1 MKISFRISLLP
12 FLFMGILAY
21 LPQSLYA
28 GATADAGAKRE
39 TAVAAE
45 KPALPEKVEIYFF
58 YEEVCELCSVLTE
71 YYAILDEQI
80 PGDVRE
86 RYPHVFLTYN
96 VFQTVGKAEYERIT
110 DEMGFDRDSLSL
122 PFMIAGGRVF
132 QGLDTIKS
140 NILEAYLTAGEEL
153 FVYRR
158 AYTPGSKKTGPRLFE
173 DYPVSA
179 DHANIVYF
187 YRPTCPSCAQITPII
202 DELAPSV
209 TVGGVTYPLDI
220 TRFNTRAGNNNE
232 RISAFFEAYNVPDAD
247 RLVPIIFFGDSY
259 LVEVEPIKAELQGR
273 LKKAPDPSSKI
284 LKLLPVR

>member
-1 MKISFRISLLP
+1 MAP
-12 FLFMGILAY
+12 F
-21 LPQSLYA
+21 
-28 GATADAGAKRE
+28 
-39 TAVAAE
+39 
-45 KPALPEKVEIYFF
+45 
-58 YEEVCELCSVLTE
+58 CSVLTE

-86 RYPHVFLTYN
+86 RYPHDFLTYN

-132 QGLDTIKS
+132 QGLDTIKN
-140 NILEAYLTAGEEL
+140 NILEAYLTVGEEL
-153 FVYRR
+153 FVYKRVYSP
-158 AYTPGSKKTGPRLFE
+158 AAKKTGPRLFE

-179 DHANIVYF
+179 DHANIVFF
-187 YRPTCPSCAQITPII
+187 YRTTCPQCAQIIPVI

-209 TVGGVTYPLDI
+209 TAGGVTYPLDI

-232 RISAFFEAYNVPDAD
+232 RISAFFEAYNVPDED

-259 LVEVEPIKAELQGR
+259 LTGVEPIKAELQSR
-273 LKKAPDPSSKI
+273 LEKAPDPSSKI
-284 LKLLPVR
+284 LKLLPAR